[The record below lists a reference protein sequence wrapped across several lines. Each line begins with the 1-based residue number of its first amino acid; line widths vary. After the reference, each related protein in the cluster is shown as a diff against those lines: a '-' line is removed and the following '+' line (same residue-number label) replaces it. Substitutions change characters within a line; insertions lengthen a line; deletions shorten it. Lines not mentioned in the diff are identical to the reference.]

1 MGLFGKK
8 KELEVFAPVDG
19 EIIDLA
25 QVEDEVFA
33 EGMLGEGMAFVPAN
47 GTFVAPIDGKLVT
60 VFPSGHAYGIKSK
73 SGAEI
78 LLHIGLDT
86 VSLNGEGFDVKVKQD
101 ESVSVGDSL
110 VEIDLASVSKKVP
123 SMQTPLVFTTDSMD
137 GKTIEIVKK
146 GKVSKGDLVAI
157 VK

>member
-8 KELEVFAPVDG
+8 KDLEVFAPVDG

-33 EGMLGEGMAFVPAN
+33 EGMLGEGMAFIPAN
-47 GTFVAPIDGKLVT
+47 GVFVAPIEGKLVT

-101 ESVSVGDSL
+101 ENVSVGDTL